1 MFGLSA
7 SEVIALGVAI
17 DVSED
22 RVLSTASAAQA
33 DSEGRHALA
42 L

>member
-17 DVSED
+17 DSSED
-22 RVLSTASAAQA
+22 RVVLPGHTARRSGETELQTV
-33 DSEGRHALA
+33 
-42 L
+42 